1 MLRRTI
7 LCALVLFGLVAFSP
21 KPSKAVGFCDNSNP
35 CYSFCT
41 IIDSEGNVRHYVINR
56 GGPGC

>member
-7 LCALVLFGLVAFSP
+7 LGALLLLGLLAFSP
-21 KPSKAVGFCDNSNP
+21 KPSEALGVCDNSDR
-35 CYSFCT
+35 CYSYCT
-41 IIDSEGNVRHYVINR
+41 LIDSQGNVRHYVINR